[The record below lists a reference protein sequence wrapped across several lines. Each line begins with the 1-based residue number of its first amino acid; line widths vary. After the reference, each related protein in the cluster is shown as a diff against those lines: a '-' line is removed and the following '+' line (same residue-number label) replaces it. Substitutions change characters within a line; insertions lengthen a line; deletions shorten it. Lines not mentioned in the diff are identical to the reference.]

1 MSYSLTGLDGKVA
14 VVTGAGRMRSI
25 GHAIAIELAKAGCH
39 VSAVGTGRDP
49 ASFPDDEKAVG
60 WRDVDS
66 VADEVRSLN
75 RRGLALRADISD
87 EQDVVALC
95 DAVIEEF
102 GRVDIVVNNASVA
115 IGKDRAPLID
125 VDPAVWQRLID
136 VNVTG
141 SFLVAKHFGALLVA
155 RSHGGSIVNISS
167 VAGKTLPPNMAA
179 YAASKAALQALTGS
193 MAQEVGPSGVRVNAV
208 LPGLIDTARMDGIG
222 RGDTW
227 NALVAEKIPLGRAG
241 SPRDV
246 AALVVFLCS
255 DEGAWI
261 TGQHYLVDGGRA
273 IGY

>member
-1 MSYSLTGLDGKVA
+1 MGYSLTGLEGKVA
-14 VVTGAGRMRSI
+14 VITGAGRMRSI
-25 GHAIAIELAKAGCH
+25 GHAIATELATAGCDIA
-39 VSAVGTGRDP
+39 AVGSGRDP
-49 ASFPDDEKAVG
+49 ASLPEDEKAVG
-60 WRDVDS
+60 WRDVES
-66 VADEVRSLN
+66 VADEVRALG
-75 RRGLALRADISD
+75 RGAVALSADISNED
-87 EQDVVALC
+87 EVIGLC
-95 DAVIEEF
+95 DTVLREF

-115 IGKDRAPLID
+115 IGRDRVPVLD
-125 VDPAVWQRLID
+125 LEREVWQRLID
-136 VNVTG
+136 VNLTG
-141 SFLVAKHFGALLVA
+141 SVLMSKHFGARLVA
-155 RSHGGSIVNISS
+155 QGDGGSIVNISS
-167 VAGKTLPPNMAA
+167 AAGKVLPPNMAA

-227 NALVAEKIPLGRAG
+227 SALIAEKIPLRRAG

>member
-14 VVTGAGRMRSI
+14 VVTGGGRMRSI
-25 GHAIAIELAKAGCH
+25 GHAITVELAKAGCD
-39 VSAVGTGRDP
+39 VAAVGSGRDP
-49 ASFPDDEKAVG
+49 ASFPDEEKAVG

-66 VADEVRSLN
+66 VADEVRALD
-75 RRGLALRADISD
+75 RRALALTADIAS
-87 EQDVVALC
+87 EEDVIAMR
-95 DAVIEEF
+95 DAVVHEF

-115 IGKDRAPLID
+115 IGKDRAPVID
-125 VDPAVWQRLID
+125 VARPVWQRLFD

-155 RSHGGSIVNISS
+155 QGEGGSIINISS
-167 VAGKTLPPNMAA
+167 AAGKTLPPNAAA

-193 MAQEVGPSGVRVNAV
+193 MAQEVGSSGVRVNAV
-208 LPGLIDTARMDGIG
+208 LPGLIDTSRMDGVG

-227 NALVAEKIPLGRAG
+227 NAMVAAKIPLGRAG

-261 TGQHYLVDGGRA
+261 TGQQYLVDGGRA

>member
-1 MSYSLTGLDGKVA
+1 MGYSLTGLDGKVA

-25 GHAIAIELAKAGCH
+25 GHSISIELARAGCH
-39 VSAVGTGRDP
+39 VAVVGTGRDP
-49 ASFPDDEKAVG
+49 SSFPDDEKAAG

-66 VADEVRSLN
+66 VADEVRALGP
-75 RRGLALRADISD
+75 RGLALHGDISQ
-87 EQDVVALC
+87 EADVLAMRDSV
-95 DAVIEEF
+95 VTEF
-102 GRVDIVVNNASVA
+102 GHVDVVVNNASVA
-115 IGKDRAPLID
+115 IGKDRVPVID
-125 VDPAVWQRLID
+125 IDRAVWERLIN

-141 SFLVAKHFGALLVA
+141 SLLMSKHFGAVLVEQG
-155 RSHGGSIVNISS
+155 RGGSIVNISS
-167 VAGKTLPPNMAA
+167 AAGKTLPANTAA

-208 LPGLIDTARMDGIG
+208 LPGLIDTARMDGVG
-222 RGDTW
+222 RGDAW
-227 NALVAEKIPLGRAG
+227 SDLIAKNIPLGRAG